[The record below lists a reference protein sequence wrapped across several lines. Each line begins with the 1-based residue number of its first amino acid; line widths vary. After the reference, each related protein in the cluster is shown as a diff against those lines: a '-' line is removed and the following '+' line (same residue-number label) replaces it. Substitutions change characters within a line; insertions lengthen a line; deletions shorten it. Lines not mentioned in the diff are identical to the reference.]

1 MKRLFV
7 FLACLISLAIFSCSD
22 SKDDN
27 GDDPNGGNSSN
38 VTLELST
45 TDIVFEAGGG
55 EKEFYITCNGD
66 WTIANAS
73 QWCKTDITSGN
84 GNATISV
91 TVNPSE
97 LYDDQNTNITVKAG
111 TNTKILTVT
120 QKKKDALLLTKD
132 KYDLP
137 TTGGDITVEVKSNI
151 TYTTTIPQEF
161 NWIKQVNSKSRAL
174 ETKNLNFK
182 IEANSNTDK
191 REGFIIFKDNASEL
205 ADTVHVYQAQKDE
218 LILTQDTYN
227 VPAKGETINVEL
239 KTNVDYEVIIPED
252 AKEWVEQLVSRASR
266 VDKLSFTILE
276 STIYD
281 ERQAEIIIK
290 DKNSDLADT
299 LHVIQK
305 QVDAIILRQNRYEIS
320 SAGETISVEIL
331 HNIQYEI
338 IIPDTVSSWIKL
350 IHSRAI
356 QASKLN
362 LNVLE
367 NKNHENRTAQIIF
380 KKKDGNISDT
390 LYILQQQR
398 KKIILSQKT
407 LNLPAKYSLNKVE
420 INGNDYRYYDV
431 IIPQD
436 AQNWIKYNGYTSNAS
451 NLWLNFVVEANS
463 MNESRKS
470 IVVIKE
476 KSTSLTDTLII
487 NQDAMPEVYI
497 GDLILKEVKDLKN
510 FKYKK
515 IIGNLTIDATTSIEE
530 LGNTLEIIDGNL
542 TISNYSLSSF
552 KGLSNLIQITGD
564 FKLEAIAHSGGG
576 MNELQSFEGLENLEL
591 IGGDFEIYSSAA
603 GDKFNSANSLNKLES
618 FKGLGKLKTIK
629 GNFKITSIEHGTYS
643 HAMVALKS
651 FEGLENLETI
661 GKDLEIISC
670 NKTETGKSLKNLS
683 SFKGLD
689 KLQQIGGNLRLLSNL
704 PEKGKGYYAA
714 LHAFTSFEGLG
725 NLKSIGGSLE
735 IGINRSTRLANLSS
749 FTGMEKLEYIGNNF
763 IVQGELPNFTS
774 FSGLTNLNMVMGDFV
789 MQFEASKTDVSLQGL
804 NNLQSIGGNLTLSI
818 VLLKNLSGLNNLN
831 NIGKDFTVDHIAS
844 FEGLGNISTIK
855 GNLSIGYN
863 TFTSFKGLE
872 NLTLIE
878 GNMLMYEGGDQL
890 LSFEGLNNLKII
902 QGDLELNSGENGNTF
917 NKIISFEGLNN
928 LQAIEGCFKL
938 TSISSSTIHN
948 ATSFNALESFEG
960 LNNLERV
967 GGDFIL
973 SSTARA
979 SASISSSF
987 QKLKDFSGL
996 SKLKSIGGKFTLL
1009 SNAKEVNSN
1018 AGMSQSFTNLVSFE
1032 GLEHLENIKGD
1043 FSLIS
1048 STNYVEGSFK
1058 MLNSFAGLNALVNI
1072 EGSLHLKGAH
1082 FDNLSSFSGLNN
1094 LRTISGNLYLGEG
1107 EFNKIESFDGL
1118 NNLEYINGD
1127 LQLENAA
1134 FENFKSFQ
1142 GLNKLT
1148 SIKGGLILRHDGL
1161 SSNHTFFN
1169 KLSSFAGLNNLE
1181 TIGGDFLLQG
1191 SYVGNSGFNSYVFNS
1206 LESFEGLN
1214 NLKRIN
1220 GNFQIYVSA
1229 YYGSKVFN
1237 SLISFKGLEN
1247 LANVGGKFQ
1256 IYTTNSIHKEY
1267 TTSSFSSLKSLE
1279 GLSNLTSIDGD
1290 LLICG
1295 SNNEK
1300 YSFLKINTLTGL
1312 DKLSMVGGNI
1322 KIESCFTLENIS
1334 SLSSLK
1340 TIRGNEF
1347 TIHNCRVLNN
1357 FTSLLE
1363 VLQNY
1368 GGIFTT
1374 SANAYNPTMEQ
1385 ILNGQGKPQE

>member
-22 SKDDN
+22 NKDDN

-73 QWCKTDITSGN
+73 QWCKTDIISGN
-84 GNATISV
+84 GNAAISV

-137 TTGGDITVEVKSNI
+137 TTGGNITVEVKSNI
-151 TYTTTIPQEF
+151 MYTTTIPQEF

-182 IEANSNTDK
+182 IEANPNTDK

-218 LILTQDTYN
+218 LILTQDTYS
-227 VPAKGETINVEL
+227 VPAEGETINVEL

-252 AKEWVEQLVSRASR
+252 AKEWLEQLASKASR

-320 SAGETISVEIL
+320 SAGETISVEIQ

-338 IIPDTVSSWIKL
+338 IIPDTVSSWVKL

-407 LNLPAKYSLNKVE
+407 LNLPATYSLNKVE

-436 AQNWIKYNGYTSNAS
+436 AQNWIKYGGYTSNAS

-515 IIGNLTIDATTSIEE
+515 IIGNLTIDATTSIEK

-564 FKLEAIAHSGGG
+564 FKLEAVARPGGG

-603 GDKFNSANSLNKLES
+603 GADRFNDANSLNKLES

-629 GNFKITSIEHGTYS
+629 GNFKITSIAHGAYC
-643 HAMVALKS
+643 HAMEALKS

-670 NKTETGKSLKNLS
+670 NNTETGKSLKNLS

-689 KLQQIGGNLRLLSNL
+689 KLQQIGGSLKLFSNL
-704 PEKGKGYYAA
+704 PEKEYYIFSP
-714 LHAFTSFEGLG
+714 AFSSFEGLG

-735 IGINRSTRLANLSS
+735 IGVNRSTKLASLSS

-763 IVQGELPNFTS
+763 IIRGELPNFTS

-789 MQFEASKTDVSLQGL
+789 MQFEASETDVSLQGL

-818 VLLKNLSGLNNLN
+818 VRLKNLRGLNNLN
-831 NIGKDFTVDHIAS
+831 NIGKDFTVEHIAS
-844 FEGLGNISTIK
+844 LEGLGNISTIK

-878 GNMLMYEGGDQL
+878 GNLFMNDGRF
-890 LSFEGLNNLKII
+890 LSFEGLNNLKTIK
-902 QGDLELNSGENGNTF
+902 GDFELKSNTAF
-917 NKIISFEGLNN
+917 NKITSFEGLNS
-928 LQAIEGCFKL
+928 LQVIGGSFKL
-938 TSISSSTIHN
+938 TAISSTVHEAS
-948 ATSFNALESFEG
+948 SFNALESFEG
-960 LNNLERV
+960 LNNLEYIGGGMELTSAIIEQARV
-967 GGDFIL
+967 
-973 SSTARA
+973 
-979 SASISSSF
+979 SASF
-987 QKLKDFSGL
+987 KC
-996 SKLKSIGGKFTLL
+996 LKSF
-1009 SNAKEVNSN
+1009 
-1018 AGMSQSFTNLVSFE
+1018 
-1032 GLEHLENIKGD
+1032 
-1043 FSLIS
+1043 
-1048 STNYVEGSFK
+1048 
-1058 MLNSFAGLNALVNI
+1058 
-1072 EGSLHLKGAH
+1072 
-1082 FDNLSSFSGLNN
+1082 
-1094 LRTISGNLYLGEG
+1094 R
-1107 EFNKIESFDGL
+1107 
-1118 NNLEYINGD
+1118 
-1127 LQLENAA
+1127 
-1134 FENFKSFQ
+1134 
-1142 GLNKLT
+1142 GLNKLA
-1148 SIKGGLILRHDGL
+1148 S
-1161 SSNHTFFN
+1161 
-1169 KLSSFAGLNNLE
+1169 
-1181 TIGGDFLLQG
+1181 IGGDLILSCKTHPTEGYTSSSTSFRALQ
-1191 SYVGNSGFNSYVFNS
+1191 SC
-1206 LESFEGLN
+1206 EGLN
-1214 NLKRIN
+1214 HLESI
-1220 GNFQIYVSA
+1220 G
-1229 YYGSKVFN
+1229 G
-1237 SLISFKGLEN
+1237 SLIFEAGSFTEFGSFNGLEN
-1247 LANVGGKFQ
+1247 LKTIGKN
-1256 IYTTNSIHKEY
+1256 IRIKMEKLRPS
-1267 TTSSFSSLKSLE
+1267 
-1279 GLSNLTSIDGD
+1279 LSNIDAFNSLQQVNGEEISITDCVILED
-1290 LLICG
+1290 
-1295 SNNEK
+1295 
-1300 YSFLKINTLTGL
+1300 
-1312 DKLSMVGGNI
+1312 
-1322 KIESCFTLENIS
+1322 FTP
-1334 SLSSLK
+1334 
-1340 TIRGNEF
+1340 
-1347 TIHNCRVLNN
+1347 
-1357 FTSLLE
+1357 
-1363 VLQNY
+1363 LQNILQTFN
-1368 GGIFTT
+1368 GTFITEG
-1374 SANAYNPTMEQ
+1374 NGYNPSKEQ
-1385 ILNGQGKPQE
+1385 ILNGQGKPQK

>member
-22 SKDDN
+22 NKDDN

-73 QWCKTDITSGN
+73 QWCKTDIISGN

-137 TTGGDITVEVKSNI
+137 TTGGNITVEVKSNI

-161 NWIKQVNSKSRAL
+161 NWIKQVDSKSRAL

-182 IEANSNTDK
+182 IEANPNTDK

-218 LILTQDTYN
+218 LILTQDTYS
-227 VPAKGETINVEL
+227 VPAEGETINVEL

-252 AKEWVEQLVSRASR
+252 AKEWLEQLASKASR

-320 SAGETISVEIL
+320 SAGETISVEIQ

-338 IIPDTVSSWIKL
+338 IIPDTVSSWVKL

-407 LNLPAKYSLNKVE
+407 LNLPATYSLNKVE

-436 AQNWIKYNGYTSNAS
+436 AQNWIKYGGYTSNAS

-564 FKLEAIAHSGGG
+564 FKLEAVARPGGG
-576 MNELQSFEGLENLEL
+576 MNELQSFEGL
-591 IGGDFEIYSSAA
+591 
-603 GDKFNSANSLNKLES
+603 NSLQ
-618 FKGLGKLKTIK
+618 
-629 GNFKITSIEHGTYS
+629 
-643 HAMVALKS
+643 V
-651 FEGLENLETI
+651 
-661 GKDLEIISC
+661 
-670 NKTETGKSLKNLS
+670 
-683 SFKGLD
+683 
-689 KLQQIGGNLRLLSNL
+689 
-704 PEKGKGYYAA
+704 
-714 LHAFTSFEGLG
+714 
-725 NLKSIGGSLE
+725 IGGS
-735 IGINRSTRLANLSS
+735 
-749 FTGMEKLEYIGNNF
+749 
-763 IVQGELPNFTS
+763 
-774 FSGLTNLNMVMGDFV
+774 
-789 MQFEASKTDVSLQGL
+789 
-804 NNLQSIGGNLTLSI
+804 
-818 VLLKNLSGLNNLN
+818 
-831 NIGKDFTVDHIAS
+831 
-844 FEGLGNISTIK
+844 
-855 GNLSIGYN
+855 
-863 TFTSFKGLE
+863 
-872 NLTLIE
+872 
-878 GNMLMYEGGDQL
+878 
-890 LSFEGLNNLKII
+890 
-902 QGDLELNSGENGNTF
+902 
-917 NKIISFEGLNN
+917 
-928 LQAIEGCFKL
+928 FKL
-938 TSISSSTIHN
+938 TAISSTVHEAS
-948 ATSFNALESFEG
+948 SFNALESFEG
-960 LNNLERV
+960 LNNLEYIGGGMELTSAIIEQARV
-967 GGDFIL
+967 
-973 SSTARA
+973 
-979 SASISSSF
+979 SASF
-987 QKLKDFSGL
+987 KC
-996 SKLKSIGGKFTLL
+996 LKSF
-1009 SNAKEVNSN
+1009 
-1018 AGMSQSFTNLVSFE
+1018 
-1032 GLEHLENIKGD
+1032 
-1043 FSLIS
+1043 
-1048 STNYVEGSFK
+1048 
-1058 MLNSFAGLNALVNI
+1058 
-1072 EGSLHLKGAH
+1072 
-1082 FDNLSSFSGLNN
+1082 
-1094 LRTISGNLYLGEG
+1094 R
-1107 EFNKIESFDGL
+1107 
-1118 NNLEYINGD
+1118 
-1127 LQLENAA
+1127 
-1134 FENFKSFQ
+1134 
-1142 GLNKLT
+1142 GLNKLA
-1148 SIKGGLILRHDGL
+1148 S
-1161 SSNHTFFN
+1161 
-1169 KLSSFAGLNNLE
+1169 
-1181 TIGGDFLLQG
+1181 IGGDLILSCKTHPTEGYTSSSTSFRALQ
-1191 SYVGNSGFNSYVFNS
+1191 SC
-1206 LESFEGLN
+1206 EGLN
-1214 NLKRIN
+1214 HLESI
-1220 GNFQIYVSA
+1220 G
-1229 YYGSKVFN
+1229 G
-1237 SLISFKGLEN
+1237 SLIFEAGSFTEFGSFNGLEN
-1247 LANVGGKFQ
+1247 LKTIGKN
-1256 IYTTNSIHKEY
+1256 IRIKMEKLRPS
-1267 TTSSFSSLKSLE
+1267 
-1279 GLSNLTSIDGD
+1279 LSNIDAFNSLQQVNGEEISITDCVILED
-1290 LLICG
+1290 
-1295 SNNEK
+1295 
-1300 YSFLKINTLTGL
+1300 
-1312 DKLSMVGGNI
+1312 
-1322 KIESCFTLENIS
+1322 FTP
-1334 SLSSLK
+1334 
-1340 TIRGNEF
+1340 
-1347 TIHNCRVLNN
+1347 
-1357 FTSLLE
+1357 
-1363 VLQNY
+1363 LQNILQTFN
-1368 GGIFTT
+1368 GTFITEG
-1374 SANAYNPTMEQ
+1374 NGYNPSKEQ
-1385 ILNGQGKPQE
+1385 ILNGQGKPQK